1 MKIEAI
7 LFDMDGVLVDVSQSY
22 RYAIKKTAEFFTEE
36 EIQYSEIQ
44 QLKNKGG
51 YNNDWECT
59 HAIISAHNKDV
70 YSWEVV
76 DKFQEFYLGKNF
88 DGFVLNETWL
98 LKHQILDSLY
108 HKYKLAI
115 VTGRPKNEAE
125 FVLTR
130 FEVAEYFDVIIT
142 LDDTPLGK
150 RKPEPYGILQ
160 AIIKLNIQDAIYL
173 GDTIDDMRAAT
184 SAKIISVGLLTDE
197 DRSQQQI
204 DVLKNNG
211 AIEVL
216 NSVNEIL
223 EFLNE
228 KHKV

>member
-1 MKIEAI
+1 MGIEAI

-44 QLKNKGG
+44 EFKNKGG

-88 DGFVLNETWL
+88 NGFVLNEIWL
-98 LKHQILDSLY
+98 LNHQILDSL
-108 HKYKLAI
+108 HFHYKLGI
-115 VTGRPKNEAE
+115 VTGRPKKEAE
-125 FVLTR
+125 FVLAR
-130 FEVAEYFDVIIT
+130 FDVAEYFDVIIT

-160 AIIKLNIQDAIYL
+160 AIKKLNIHDAIYL
-173 GDTIDDMRAAT
+173 GDTIDDMKAAT
-184 SAKIISVGLLTDE
+184 SAQIISVGLLTD
-197 DRSQQQI
+197 DYRSQQQI
-204 DVLKNNG
+204 DLLKNNG

-216 NSVNEIL
+216 NSVNDVL

-228 KHKV
+228 KHKI